1 VLSRGK
7 AKEGNEANLTHGSCS
22 CPLLEATSP
31 FYSSGY
37 RITVERFNNKRLVVS
52 PAGVRIGTTIPS
64 LLANLIALEG
74 SSEKGKLICNDIW
87 IIIAGS
93 L

>member
-1 VLSRGK
+1 MRRPRT
-7 AKEGNEANLTHGSCS
+7 NLTHGSCS

-31 FYSSGY
+31 FYSFGY
-37 RITVERFNNKRLVVS
+37 RIIVERFNNKLLVVS
-52 PAGVRIGTTIPS
+52 PAGVRIGTTIPG
-64 LLANLIALEG
+64 NLIALEG